1 MDTYNDL
8 YEESKAHGALKNVSP
23 VQFEFHKKGDA
34 LIGRFRGKK
43 EVISVAYKSPF
54 GVYTFDTDEGL
65 VNAVFGA
72 SMDQNEGQL
81 LEVGHIYR
89 IVFEGKVKLSGRSDM
104 NTYSVEEIIFKEE
117 DVVPEEGITPF

>member
-1 MDTYNDL
+1 METYEDI
-8 YEESKAHGALKNVSP
+8 YQESKSAGTLKNVSP
-23 VQFEFHKKGDA
+23 VLFEFHKKGEA

-43 EVISVAYKSPF
+43 EVISKAYRTPF
-54 GVYTFDTDEGL
+54 GVYTFDTDAGL

-89 IVFEGKVKLSGRSDM
+89 ILFEGKVKLEGRSDM
-104 NTYSVEEIIFKEE
+104 NTYVVEEIIVNEE
-117 DVVPEEGITPF
+117 EVVSEEGVMPF